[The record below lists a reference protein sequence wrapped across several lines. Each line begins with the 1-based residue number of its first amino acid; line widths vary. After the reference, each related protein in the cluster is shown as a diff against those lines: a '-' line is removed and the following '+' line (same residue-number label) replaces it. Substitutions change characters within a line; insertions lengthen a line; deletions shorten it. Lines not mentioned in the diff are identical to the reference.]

1 MHVFV
6 PKLELRSLQTLRA
19 MKQICSSF
27 SLYISA
33 LTNEN
38 ATRHTCLTSDLT
50 EDLTGELFSSALK
63 ANVSLHSAN
72 MLGGI
77 TGEIVPWE
85 VNQQCNLMNAIF
97 SQVVNQQV
105 QELRKEKCCGCTV
118 PQNGHDFLSFGDKSS
133 QFSPMSKKYECA
145 VKSPTSPR
153 PHRLN

>member
-27 SLYISA
+27 SLCISA

-38 ATRHTCLTSDLT
+38 ATRHTYLTSDLT

-72 MLGGI
+72 MLGEI
-77 TGEIVPWE
+77 TDEIVPWE

-97 SQVVNQQV
+97 SQVVNQ
-105 QELRKEKCCGCTV
+105 
-118 PQNGHDFLSFGDKSS
+118 
-133 QFSPMSKKYECA
+133 
-145 VKSPTSPR
+145 
-153 PHRLN
+153 